1 MQELTLLEK
10 FANPDMIQGMSLGEK
25 LLASLYVTIL
35 GMSVTFAALVILWGL
50 VVVMTKLVNKPSPKE
65 AAPKVVA
72 TPAPAQNPKPAVEAA
87 QEDEE
92 LVAVITAAVAAT
104 LQTSTHN
111 ILVRNIVRL
120 PDPTPSWGRMGRLE
134 QMNSRF

>member
-1 MQELTLLEK
+1 MKELTLLEK
-10 FANPDMIQGMSLGEK
+10 FANPDIMPGLPMSDK

-35 GMSVTFAALVILWGL
+35 GMGVTFTALVILWGL
-50 VVVMTKLVNKPSPKE
+50 VALMTKLVNKPSPKE
-65 AAPKVVA
+65 ATPTVVS
-72 TPAPAQNPKPAVEAA
+72 TPIPAQAVESVAETA

-92 LVAVITAAVAAT
+92 LVAVITAAIAAT

>member
-10 FANPDMIQGMSLGEK
+10 FANPDLIHSLSMGEK
-25 LLASLYVTIL
+25 LLASSYVTIL
-35 GMSVTFAALVILWGL
+35 GMGVTFTALVILWGL
-50 VVVMTKLVNKPSPKE
+50 VALMSKMLMSKNAPKQE
-65 AAPKVVA
+65 TPKVVA
-72 TPAPAQNPKPAVEAA
+72 TPAPAPEIKAEVAENE
-87 QEDEE
+87 EE
-92 LVAVITAAVAAT
+92 LVAVITAAIAAS

-111 ILVRNIVRL
+111 ILVKNIVRL